1 MALKEQSPWAV
12 LTKPDNVT
20 NLETTVQC
28 ARRNPWSSRERGVNY
43 GTESA
48 RCELVITGHG
58 RRCLRELKMLSVTP

>member
-20 NLETTVQC
+20 NLETTVQY

-43 GTESA
+43 GIESA
-48 RCELVITGHG
+48 RCESVITGHG
-58 RRCLRELKMLSVTP
+58 RGCLRELKMLSVTP